1 MTGIMHFYRF
11 VFQPPLSKHGAIT
24 LSKIT
29 LNIKGGYVTLSIK
42 GGYVTLSIKGGYVT
56 LCIAMLVHYAKR
68 RILFTIM
75 LSVIMLNVVRLNV
88 IILNVIMLN
97 VIMLNVMA
105 PKILE
110 FRYPYKCHL
119 C

>member
-11 VFQPPLSKHGAIT
+11 VFQHPLSKHGAMT
-24 LSKIT
+24 LSKI
-29 LNIKGGYVTLSIK
+29 
-42 GGYVTLSIKGGYVT
+42 TLSIKGGYVT

-68 RILFTIM
+68 RILFIIM

-110 FRYPYKCHL
+110 FRYPYKQRQ
-119 C
+119 

>member
-1 MTGIMHFYRF
+1 MTGIMHFYRLS
-11 VFQPPLSKHGAIT
+11 FQHPLSKLGAMT
-24 LSKIT
+24 LSMM
-29 LNIKGGYVTLSIK
+29 TLSMM
-42 GGYVTLSIKGGYVT
+42 TLSIKGGYVT

-68 RILFTIM
+68 RILFIIM

-97 VIMLNVMA
+97 AIMLNVMA
-105 PKILE
+105 PKIQE
-110 FRYPYKCHL
+110 FRYPYKCHF